1 MWFAEI
7 SVLLRYEICRNN
19 MKKMSMILVVI
30 FLLTSVI
37 ACSGEAKHKV
47 LATVVESDAEVV
59 TAIDTG
65 CVDIV
70 STAIEREYQSLI
82 LGEWQ
87 LLKINMILTTVW
99 GQEEN
104 HLLTPTVW
112 WRFEDD
118 GYYYETSCYQGD
130 TVVRQYGYSFRNDSI
145 MLQESPDPRISPWHV
160 IDTLSADRLVL
171 ISIDSVKDGKLKHV
185 YTLQKV
191 AAEPVQP

>member
-1 MWFAEI
+1 
-7 SVLLRYEICRNN
+7 
-19 MKKMSMILVVI
+19 MKKVFLVCVAVIALVGVDIDSAAIEQENQRLLLGQWKLLGIDMILNTD
-30 FLLTSVI
+30 L
-37 ACSGEAKHKV
+37 
-47 LATVVESDAEVV
+47 
-59 TAIDTG
+59 
-65 CVDIV
+65 
-70 STAIEREYQSLI
+70 
-82 LGEWQ
+82 
-87 LLKINMILTTVW
+87 
-99 GQEEN
+99 GQEEKHVLN
-104 HLLTPTVW
+104 PIVS

-145 MLQESPDPRISPWHV
+145 MLQESPDPGISPWHV